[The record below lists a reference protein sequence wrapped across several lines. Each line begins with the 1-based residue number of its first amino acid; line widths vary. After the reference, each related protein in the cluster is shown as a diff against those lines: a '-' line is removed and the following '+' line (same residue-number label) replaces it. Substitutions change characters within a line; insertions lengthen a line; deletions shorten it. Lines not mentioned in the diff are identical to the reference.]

1 METMQSINLITVNP
15 LVRNG
20 RPCIAGTT
28 LEVAV
33 IAVAKVVGGQEPEE
47 IAADYDLSLSQ
58 VYSALAYY
66 YENKQEI
73 DATIYQRRQLAQSLK
88 EARIGSRHQP
98 LFG

>member
-1 METMQSINLITVNP
+1 MQTITLITTNP
-15 LVRNG
+15 RVRNG
-20 RPCIAGTT
+20 RHCIVGTK
-28 LEVAV
+28 LELAV
-33 IAVAKVVGGQEPEE
+33 IAIAKVVGGQEPEE

-73 DATIYQRRQLAQSLK
+73 DATSYQRRQLAQSLK